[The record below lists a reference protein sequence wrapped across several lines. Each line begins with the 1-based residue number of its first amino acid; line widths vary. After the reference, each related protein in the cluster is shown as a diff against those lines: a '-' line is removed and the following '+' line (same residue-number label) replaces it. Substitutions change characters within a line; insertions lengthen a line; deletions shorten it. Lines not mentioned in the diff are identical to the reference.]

1 MMKEGGR
8 KERGRT
14 GGRNKRKKK
23 GYIKGNKEENLK
35 TAQRRLSS
43 SQRLNILRSPFL
55 SRNWNLSVSSTLQA
69 GPCLGRCRGEQPPLA
84 LIVATCVQ
92 SQEITEQPPHWYDWP
107 TEVLERCS
115 LFVMR
120 IL

>member
-1 MMKEGGR
+1 MKEGGR

-23 GYIKGNKEENLK
+23 GYIKGNKEEKLK

-43 SQRLNILRSPFL
+43 NQRLNILRSPFL
-55 SRNWNLSVSSTLQA
+55 SRNWNLSVLSALQA
-69 GPCLGRCRGEQPPLA
+69 GPCLGRCRGEQQPLA
-84 LIVATCVQ
+84 LIVATC
-92 SQEITEQPPHWYDWP
+92 EQPTHWYDWP
-107 TEVLERCS
+107 TEVLEQHS
-115 LFVMR
+115 PFVMR